1 MITAGQWLR
10 HARTVLADARVE
22 SPRLDAELLLM
33 HAWNVDR
40 TRLITRNADALPDEV
55 EAAAGRLLARRCQR
69 EPLAYLVGNKEFWSR
84 DFEVAPGVLIPRPE
98 TEHLVEAVLARFSD
112 HGRPWHFADIGTGSG
127 CLAVTL
133 ACEYPA
139 ASVAATDIS
148 DSALAVARRNAARHG
163 VVEHM
168 HWYRGH
174 LFEALPPGTALFD
187 AIVSNP
193 PYVSRD
199 EFRNLDPEL
208 GFEPAEALTDGADGL
223 SILRALV
230 AGAPDW
236 LAPGGYLVVETG
248 PCGLPE
254 PVPVMIFEEEIR
266 DLAGRLRGG
275 IYRRAP

>member
-10 HARTVLADARVE
+10 HARTALAAAGVE
-22 SPRLDAELLLM
+22 SPPLDAELLLM
-33 HAWNVDR
+33 HAWDVDR
-40 TRLITRNADALPDEV
+40 TSLITRNMDALPDEV
-55 EAAAGRLLARRCQR
+55 EVAADRLLERRCQR

-84 DFEVAPGVLIPRPE
+84 EFEVGPGVLIPRPE
-98 TEHLVEAVLARFSD
+98 TEHLVESVLTRFSD
-112 HGRPWHFADIGTGSG
+112 HGRPWRFADIGTGSG

-139 ASVAATDIS
+139 AGVTATDIS

-163 VVEHM
+163 VAERM

-174 LFEALPPGTALFD
+174 LYEALPPGTAPFD
-187 AIVSNP
+187 AIISNP
-193 PYVSRD
+193 PYVSLD
-199 EFRNLDPEL
+199 ESRNLEPEL

-223 SILRALV
+223 SLLTALL
-230 AGAPDW
+230 AGAADW
-236 LAPGGYLVVETG
+236 LTAGGYLIIETG
-248 PCGLPE
+248 PCGLPAPTTAMALE
-254 PVPVMIFEEEIR
+254 GEIR